1 VPGKLDLARAASQ
14 GAEALERYRRRKAE
28 QKRAQRARR
37 RAKGLTARGRP
48 VKNPER
54 QMRFLTFHGHHPQDC
69 PCYDCLWGDK
79 RDPLTGRV
87 VRENYTPRVCGVYA
101 PPP

>member
-1 VPGKLDLARAASQ
+1 VSGKLDLARAVNQ
-14 GAEALERYRRRKAE
+14 GPDAGERYRRRKAE

-37 RAKGLTARGRP
+37 RAAGLTGAGKPLKDAALQARLL
-48 VKNPER
+48 V
-54 QMRFLTFHGHHPQDC
+54 LHGHHPQDC

-87 VRENYTPRVCGVYA
+87 VRETYTPRVCGVA
-101 PPP
+101 GAS